1 MKKYLDASVT
11 LVIAQQ
17 NVKASD
23 IYFKQYF
30 IQNNIC

>member
-1 MKKYLDASVT
+1 MVMKKYLDASVT

-23 IYFKQYF
+23 IYFKE
-30 IQNNIC
+30 I